1 MQQVQAIGDFIY
13 TATAEVVRVLSPLS
27 ATGRDHACPDEPL
40 TFTCE
45 VNGEYL
51 QWTFNMYY
59 RTTFFYDDNVNEI
72 ETVSGQH
79 GVRAILTGNDPIPN
93 SPLTANSRH
102 LTSTLVI
109 DSSSSLPGYVHNI
122 SCHSNTDMHAQ
133 QLKIA
138 GNFGFIISIN
148 IISILL

>member
-1 MQQVQAIGDFIY
+1 VDVQYYNINIIF
-13 TATAEVVRVLSPLS
+13 
-27 ATGRDHACPDEPL
+27 
-40 TFTCE
+40 
-45 VNGEYL
+45 
-51 QWTFNMYY
+51 Y
-59 RTTFFYDDNVNEI
+59 RTTFFYDDNVNAI

-93 SPLTANSRH
+93 SPLSVTADSRH

-109 DSSSSLPGYVHNI
+109 DPSSSLPGYVHNI

-138 GNFGFIISIN
+138 GNFGFIISIL
-148 IISILL
+148 I